1 MDAPPN
7 IILDK
12 SKFEFINYF
21 DGQVDISC
29 SDVNFAARI
38 LHYKFKSKIDGVQQG
53 ICILMERSAHYIA
66 SVFAAWR
73 AGFYVVPLNT
83 SWPKS
88 KNLEIIN
95 LIKPA
100 MVLVDDDNPLDIE
113 FDLIRKSDLFDQNHN
128 PEVFSTTTSFNSLLP
143 SDVAYVIF
151 TSGSTGEPK
160 GVVIPASAFNS
171 YIDWTKRYFCRYSKS
186 ECLLLTS
193 ELTFDITMGDVAF
206 ALAFGTSIG
215 VAKHNTNIPSILGL
229 IMRYKIDVLYSVPT
243 THLAL
248 LRFAK
253 QKKGADISSL
263 QLILSGGDR
272 FPWQMVKDYKELS
285 NAAHFYNV
293 YGPTEV
299 TINCFATRLD
309 NRLDLEASG
318 KPVPIG
324 KCFDSLDY
332 ILLDDDGSPAEEG
345 ELCVTG
351 SQMMLGYHND
361 LQRTQDAFTKDP
373 RLKYAPRMLYR
384 TGDVCYQED
393 DLMYI
398 KGRIDGLIKVR
409 GYRIHP
415 DEISKQIDSV
425 KGVDMSAVVPYG
437 NQSDAALAAFVRKE
451 KYVDLNKETL
461 LKKLSN
467 ELPLYMIPS
476 HLEFLEEFP
485 LNQSGKIDKIKL
497 SEYLNEPN

>member
-1 MDAPPN
+1 METPTNA
-7 IILDK
+7 ILDDT
-12 SKFEFINYF
+12 KFELINYF
-21 DGQVDISC
+21 DDQVDISS
-29 SDVNFAARI
+29 SDVIFASRN
-38 LHYKFKSKIDGVQQG
+38 LQSKYKSKIDGVQQG
-53 ICILMERSAHYIA
+53 ICILMERSAYYIA

-95 LIKPA
+95 LIKPIV
-100 MVLVDDDNPLDIE
+100 VLVDDDNPLDIE
-113 FDLIRKSDLFDQNHN
+113 FDLIRKSELFDGDHY
-128 PEVFSTTTSFNSLLP
+128 PEAFSTITSFDSLLP

-160 GVVIPASAFNS
+160 GVVISASAFNS

-186 ECLLLTS
+186 ERLLLTS
-193 ELTFDITMGDVAF
+193 ELTFDITMGDIAF
-206 ALAFGTSIG
+206 ALAFGTNIG
-215 VAKHNTNIPSILGL
+215 VATNITNIPSILGL

-248 LRFAK
+248 IRFAK

-272 FPWQMVKDYKELS
+272 FPWQLVKDYKELS
-285 NAAHFYNV
+285 NSAHFYNV

-324 KCFDSLDY
+324 NCFDSLDY

-361 LQRTQDAFTKDP
+361 LKRTQDAFTKDP
-373 RLKYAPRMLYR
+373 RLKYATRMLYR
-384 TGDVCYQED
+384 TGDICYQED

-415 DEISKQIDSV
+415 DEISKQIDSI
-425 KGVDMSAVVPYG
+425 KGVNMSTVVPFG
-437 NQSDAALAAFVRKE
+437 KQSDAALAAFVRKE
-451 KYVDLNKETL
+451 KNVDLNKETL
-461 LKKLSN
+461 LEKLSN
-467 ELPLYMIPS
+467 KLPLYMIPS

-497 SEYLNEPN
+497 SENLNDLN